1 MLTSMFPNLVRII
14 AVLALFSGLSDAGRL
29 LGIGA
34 GTANPLEL
42 FGVAGFSLL
51 GGFTIARLFAAVGMW
66 IQSTWGTPLL
76 LGTTLL
82 ELIVYLSGALAL
94 DIGGFGFLLRLVQL
108 AGAILILWTVFRTW
122 RQGIHD

>member
-14 AVLALFSGLSDAGRL
+14 ATLALFSGLSDAGRL

-42 FGVAGFSLL
+42 FGVTGFSLL

-76 LGTTLL
+76 LGATLL
-82 ELIVYLSGALAL
+82 ELIVYLSGAIPTA
-94 DIGGFGFLLRLVQL
+94 IGGFGFLLRLVQL
-108 AGAILILWTVFRTW
+108 VGAILIMWTVFRNW

>member
-1 MLTSMFPNLVRII
+1 MLTSMVPNLVRII
-14 AVLALFSGLSDAGRL
+14 AVLALLNSLSDAGRL
-29 LGIGA
+29 LGV
-34 GTANPLEL
+34 GTGTTSPLEL
-42 FGVAGFSLL
+42 FGIAGFAVL

-82 ELIVYLSGALAL
+82 ELLVYLSGAIRL
-94 DIGGFGFLLRLVQL
+94 DIGGFGFVFRLVQL
-108 AGAILILWTVFRTW
+108 IGAILILWTVFRIW